1 MLTEGDIL
9 QEPLALH
16 DQIGHL
22 QRMAKARGVDVH
34 AELRNVAQRLPRHYA
49 SVGVRVYHP
58 MTAKWKLQVLE
69 AVMISMTVFLV
80 ILFFSTVAVYWSHV
94 ESVGVDQ
101 FVNAYLINTLLIQA
115 FACEFREIFNI
126 LFANILL
133 KELLMILCC
142 LPCVSAVDRTASASR
157 RAGQA
162 RRSSAKRPPR
172 PPRPCAGLSTQVS
185 RISIVD
191 TVRRLSSAMFDAPP
205 PRLLSPMPSQCSSPS
220 SARSRS
226 TASRSRSCA
235 RRSAL

>member
-1 MLTEGDIL
+1 MHYRLVAEYELARTDGRVLTEGDIL

-69 AVMISMTVFLV
+69 AVMISITVFLV
-80 ILFFSTVAVYWSHV
+80 ILCFFTVAVYWSHV

-115 FACEFREIFNI
+115 FACEFRE
-126 LFANILL
+126 
-133 KELLMILCC
+133 
-142 LPCVSAVDRTASASR
+142 
-157 RAGQA
+157 
-162 RRSSAKRPPR
+162 RSSTSSLPTS
-172 PPRPCAGLSTQVS
+172 CS
-185 RISIVD
+185 RN
-191 TVRRLSSAMFDAPP
+191 
-205 PRLLSPMPSQCSSPS
+205 C
-220 SARSRS
+220 
-226 TASRSRSCA
+226 
-235 RRSAL
+235 